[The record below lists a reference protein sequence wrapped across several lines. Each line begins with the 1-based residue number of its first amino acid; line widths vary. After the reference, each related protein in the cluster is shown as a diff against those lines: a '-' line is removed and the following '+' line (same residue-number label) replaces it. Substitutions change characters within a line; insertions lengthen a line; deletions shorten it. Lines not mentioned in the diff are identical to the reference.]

1 MASNIPGRSI
11 LRITQVLFALVVF
24 GLTAYIFVTYQFD
37 DIAIFMFAVSIWSA
51 FFATPYLSLAPVRFD
66 HAAKHIV
73 IPAVETLTTLLWL
86 AAFIA
91 LATKL
96 LPADQC
102 NFAGCNA
109 SQVAV
114 LFGSFEFALFT
125 VTTVQSFLA
134 LRSGRPSTAPTKET
148 QEV

>member
-1 MASNIPGRSI
+1 
-11 LRITQVLFALVVF
+11 
-24 GLTAYIFVTYQFD
+24 
-37 DIAIFMFAVSIWSA
+37 MFAVSIWSA

-114 LFGSFEFALFT
+114 LFGSFELYVYIKFML
-125 VTTVQSFLA
+125 S
-134 LRSGRPSTAPTKET
+134 P
-148 QEV
+148 